1 MIFGSLCDFQS
12 VKKIYV
18 WATTRCRKILSGNVW
33 NQMTSMLLMAVK
45 LACAGNVRIAQ
56 SMYEAMGEYR
66 FRNFVTKFDTE
77 EWDWSKRQD
86 KPLIVEIGGKE
97 IS

>member
-1 MIFGSLCDFQS
+1 
-12 VKKIYV
+12 
-18 WATTRCRKILSGNVW
+18 
-33 NQMTSMLLMAVK
+33 MAVK

-56 SMYEAMGEYR
+56 SIYEAMDEYR

-97 IS
+97 IF

>member
-1 MIFGSLCDFQS
+1 M
-12 VKKIYV
+12 
-18 WATTRCRKILSGNVW
+18 
-33 NQMTSMLLMAVK
+33 NQMTSVLLMAVK
-45 LACAGNVRIAQ
+45 LACAGKVRIAQ
-56 SMYEAMGEYR
+56 SIYEAMDEYR

>member
-1 MIFGSLCDFQS
+1 
-12 VKKIYV
+12 
-18 WATTRCRKILSGNVW
+18 
-33 NQMTSMLLMAVK
+33 MLLMAVK
-45 LACAGNVRIAQ
+45 PACAGKVRIAQ
-56 SMYEAMGEYR
+56 SIYETMDEYR

-97 IS
+97 IF